1 MKKFVCVDL
10 EMSKLNP
17 SERRLVPSLRYE
29 IIQIGAVLLD
39 ENYNVISEFSS
50 YVKPHFSF
58 VNSEIKNLTGISNAT
73 LKNAPDF
80 AYVIDKYNDWIG
92 ENEVTS
98 FCWSK
103 TDYIQLWNEI
113 NAKVR
118 QRKDL
123 FESIKNFVDLQE
135 IFDKQIGSKIAISVE
150 SALKFLNLDFQG
162 QVHQA
167 NYDAYNT
174 ARILHKIFCS
184 KTLHADFEY
193 LNYSNH
199 KNENFKDDSDEYKT
213 SFASFLSPELLEKF
227 GIKNKN
233 SFSDDNN
240 SDKENKVI
248 FDKKNEKLEKEEFDE
263 KLCDISLVKNQKLL
277 ELFNMTEIQNLC
289 IKYKLPILS
298 WENFAQKTIE
308 TSDMQKS
315 NSF

>member
-10 EMSKLNP
+10 EMCKLNA

-29 IIQIGAVLLD
+29 IIQLGAVLLD
-39 ENYNVISEFSS
+39 ENYNLISEFSS

-92 ENEVTS
+92 DSEITS

-103 TDYIQLWNEI
+103 TDYNQLWDEI

-123 FESIKNFVDLQE
+123 FDSIKNFVDLQE
-135 IFDKQIGSKIAISVE
+135 IFDKQIGSKISISVE
-150 SALKFLNLDFQG
+150 SALKFLNLNFQG

-174 ARILHKIFCS
+174 ARILHKIFCT
-184 KTLHADFEY
+184 KTIDVNFEY
-193 LNYSNH
+193 LNYNPH
-199 KNENFKDDSDEYKT
+199 KNENLKNDDEYKT
-213 SFASFLSPELLEKF
+213 SFASFLSPELLEKLGF
-227 GIKNKN
+227 KNKN
-233 SFSDDNN
+233 SLKN
-240 SDKENKVI
+240 SDFDSDENKII
-248 FDKKNEKLEKEEFDE
+248 FNKENEKLEKEEFDE
-263 KLCDISLVKNQKLL
+263 KLCDISLVKNPKLL
-277 ELFNMTEIQNLC
+277 ELFDMNEIQNLC

-298 WENFAQKTIE
+298 WENFAQKIIE
-308 TSDMQKS
+308 TSDMQ
-315 NSF
+315 NLCH